1 MHRLSWL
8 RRRFR
13 HYFQYKLKWSQLRL
27 NQSEWERQ
35 RGDYSSSFDENSH
48 HITHRSW
55 SFRLIWWDLIK
66 SQKECCNI
74 GNEIAFGI
82 HGEVF
87 GWWSVAREQ
96 IWQILVN
103 STREKKGIYSETP
116 LFIEPLSIRDN
127 ICCTGPEMSF
137 LTKQFLYLAD
147 PQASHTLKK
156 QDEISKI

>member
-13 HYFQYKLKWSQLRL
+13 HYFQYKLKLSQLRL

-35 RGDYSSSFDENSH
+35 RGDYSSSFDESSH

-66 SQKECCNI
+66 SQRECWNI

-87 GWWSVAREQ
+87 GWWLVVREQ
-96 IWQILVN
+96 IWQIYLN
-103 STREKKGIYSETP
+103 STREKKGIYSETH
-116 LFIEPLSIRDN
+116 LFIEPFSIRDN
-127 ICCTGPEMSF
+127 ICCTDPEMSF
-137 LTKQFLYLAD
+137 FNKTIPLFSGPTSFAYV
-147 PQASHTLKK
+147 KK
-156 QDEISKI
+156 TGRNF